1 MVLSKAASENDL
13 SVHSTFASRYVRVS
27 LPRFKMPENSIPK
40 DAAYQIIN
48 DELML
53 DGNPRLNLAS
63 FVTTWME
70 PECDKLIMD
79 SINKNY
85 VDMDEYPVTT
95 ELQNRCVNMIA
106 NLFNAPLGEGEAAVG
121 VGTVGSSEAIMLA
134 GLAFKRKWQKGMK
147 AQGKPYD
154 KPNIVTGANVQVCWE
169 KFARYF
175 EVELKEVKLED
186 GYYVMDP
193 EKAVE
198 MVDENTI
205 CVAAI
210 LGSTLNGEFEDVK
223 RLNDLLVEKN
233 KETGWDTPIHVDA
246 ASGGFIAPFLCPD
259 LEWDFRLPLVKSINV
274 SGHKYGL
281 VYAGIG
287 WVIWRSKEDLP
298 EELIFHINYLGADQP
313 TFTLNFSKGSS
324 QVIAQYYQ
332 LIRLGYEG
340 YKNVMENCQENARV
354 LREGLEKTERF
365 NIVSKE
371 IGVPL
376 VAFSLKDNS
385 RHNEFEISDHLRR
398 FGWIVPAYTMPPNAE
413 HVTLL
418 RVVIRE
424 DFSRTLA
431 ERLVNDIQ
439 KVLHELDMLPARVS
453 AKLALA
459 EESEREVHKKSAME
473 VQLEITNVWK
483 KFVAEKKKTKNLV
496 GSDSVEVSDR
506 IDELTCYFCILERA
520 KTHGLFFSFLH
531 FHSSETY
538 RFFDLPFCAPAH
550 VTEKKEALGE
560 VLNGDR
566 LVSAP
571 YKLDFM
577 YDKDSEI
584 VCKKKLSKEEVSQF
598 CSAVAKDYYFQMYYD
613 DLPIWGFLGKVDKDA
628 KADPSEYK
636 YYLFKHLHFEIFYN
650 NDRVVEINAQTD
662 PNSLVDI
669 TEDKEVDA
677 DFMYSVKWKET
688 TTPFEK
694 RMEKYSQSSSLPH
707 HLEIH
712 WFSIINSCVTV
723 LLLTGFLA
731 TILMRVLKND
741 FVKYAHDE
749 EAADDQ
755 EETGWKY
762 IHGDVFRYLKYKSL
776 LAAAL
781 GSGTQLFTLTI
792 FIFILSLVGVFY
804 PYNRGALFTAL
815 VVIYALTSGIA
826 GYTAS
831 SFY

>member
-1 MVLSKAASENDL
+1 MVLSKTASESDV
-13 SVHSTFASRYVRVS
+13 SVHSTFASRYVRTS
-27 LPRFKMPENSIPK
+27 LPRYKMPENSIPK
-40 DAAYQIIN
+40 EAAFQIIN

-70 PECDKLIMD
+70 PECDKLMMD

-106 NLFNAPLGEGEAAVG
+106 HLFNAPLEDGETAVG

-134 GLAFKRKWQKGMK
+134 GLAFKRKWQNKMK

-175 EVELKEVKLED
+175 EVELKEVKLSD

-223 RLNDLLVEKN
+223 KLNDLLIEKN
-233 KETGWDTPIHVDA
+233 KETGRDTPIHVDA
-246 ASGGFIAPFLCPD
+246 ASGGFIAPFLYPE

-287 WVIWRSKEDLP
+287 WAIWRNKEDLP
-298 EELIFHINYLGADQP
+298 DELIFHINYLGADQP

-354 LREGLEKTERF
+354 LREGLEKTGRF
-365 NIVSKE
+365 DIVSKE

-385 RHNEFEISDHLRR
+385 KHSEFEISETLRR
-398 FGWIVPAYTMPPNAE
+398 FGWIVPAYTMPANAQ
-413 HVTLL
+413 HITVL

-431 ERLVNDIQ
+431 ERLIMDIG
-439 KVLHELDMLPARVS
+439 KVLHELDTLPARVN
-453 AKLALA
+453 AKLVVA
-459 EESEREVHKKSAME
+459 EEKAVANGSGSVHHKTEME
-473 VQLEITNVWK
+473 LQVEATAAWK
-483 KFVAEKKKTKNLV
+483 KFVADKKQ
-496 GSDSVEVSDR
+496 
-506 IDELTCYFCILERA
+506 
-520 KTHGLFFSFLH
+520 
-531 FHSSETY
+531 
-538 RFFDLPFCAPAH
+538 
-550 VTEKKEALGE
+550 KKSG
-560 VLNGDR
+560 
-566 LVSAP
+566 
-571 YKLDFM
+571 
-577 YDKDSEI
+577 
-584 VCKKKLSKEEVSQF
+584 VC
-598 CSAVAKDYYFQMYYD
+598 
-613 DLPIWGFLGKVDKDA
+613 
-628 KADPSEYK
+628 
-636 YYLFKHLHFEIFYN
+636 
-650 NDRVVEINAQTD
+650 
-662 PNSLVDI
+662 
-669 TEDKEVDA
+669 
-677 DFMYSVKWKET
+677 
-688 TTPFEK
+688 
-694 RMEKYSQSSSLPH
+694 
-707 HLEIH
+707 
-712 WFSIINSCVTV
+712 
-723 LLLTGFLA
+723 
-731 TILMRVLKND
+731 
-741 FVKYAHDE
+741 
-749 EAADDQ
+749 
-755 EETGWKY
+755 
-762 IHGDVFRYLKYKSL
+762 
-776 LAAAL
+776 
-781 GSGTQLFTLTI
+781 
-792 FIFILSLVGVFY
+792 
-804 PYNRGALFTAL
+804 
-815 VVIYALTSGIA
+815 
-826 GYTAS
+826 
-831 SFY
+831 